1 MINKNIINNN
11 NNIFILKI
19 KFLLKNKM
27 GFLISKVIEFF
38 SRSKNNFK
46 IIILGIQNAGKTTI
60 LYRLALGQLV
70 KTTPTIGSNVEEIN
84 YNNVKFQAWDLGGQE
99 NMRSVWDVYYS
110 NTDGVI
116 FVIDSNDK
124 DNYEE
129 SKNQFYKILQNE
141 TLKNAVILIFANKQD
156 LITSKKVNEIIEI
169 YELDSIKNHVWHI
182 QPCSANTGE
191 GLLTGIKW
199 LSDQLIAKGNN
210 NFPNNPY
217 VKNKNDVKNVKNDK
231 KMESLPTNSNVS
243 LSNNNNNNTQTVD
256 NLNLNKSEIIKKKD
270 EEDIKE
276 EDIKTNI
283 K

>member
-1 MINKNIINNN
+1 
-11 NNIFILKI
+11 
-19 KFLLKNKM
+19 M

-124 DNYEE
+124 ENYEE
-129 SKNQFYKILQNE
+129 SKNQFYKILQND

-199 LSDQLIAKGNN
+199 LSDQLIAKSNN

-217 VKNKNDVKNVKNDK
+217 VQKDKQNENINNNNKN

-243 LSNNNNNNTQTVD
+243 LSNNNNNTQTVD
-256 NLNLNKSEIIKKKD
+256 NLNLNKSEINIDENKDINNIKNNNLKKKE

>member
-1 MINKNIINNN
+1 
-11 NNIFILKI
+11 
-19 KFLLKNKM
+19 M

-99 NMRSVWDVYYS
+99 NMRSVWDVYYL

-124 DNYEE
+124 ENYEE
-129 SKNQFYKILQNE
+129 SKNQFYKILQND

-156 LITSKKVNEIIEI
+156 LLTSKKVNEIIEI

-199 LSDQLIAKGNN
+199 LSDQLIAKSNN

-217 VKNKNDVKNVKNDK
+217 VQKDKQNENINNNNKN

-243 LSNNNNNNTQTVD
+243 LSNNNNNTQTVD
-256 NLNLNKSEIIKKKD
+256 NLNLNKIEINIDENKDINNIKNNNLKKKE